1 LEIDNFID
9 LLDEIKLPVHIKEA
23 QDQPNFDA
31 TNSKTLSELEEDLDN
46 LLEVSRHEA
55 IIDREVPVSESLHDP
70 VQTYIELVDNMVSP
84 ITTENC
90 LKNLMAIPRLHV
102 DNSELLGVIDHVS
115 NSLSDC
121 INFAETSL
129 RERKSTIKRE
139 ETSPQSECT
148 GDIFSGLDRIDD
160 KIAYCIKL
168 AEDTLNS
175 GRSDEQE
182 HSGFTNLWATEGYNP
197 QIARTDNAPSEHN
210 SNHSPA
216 PLPPIKTSIGVLP
229 SGSPRGILRRV
240 VMSRDS
246 PRSERDGAR
255 NTRI

>member
-1 LEIDNFID
+1 
-9 LLDEIKLPVHIKEA
+9 
-23 QDQPNFDA
+23 
-31 TNSKTLSELEEDLDN
+31 
-46 LLEVSRHEA
+46 
-55 IIDREVPVSESLHDP
+55 
-70 VQTYIELVDNMVSP
+70 MVSP
-84 ITTENC
+84 ITIENC
-90 LKNLMAIPRLHV
+90 LKNLMAIPRLRV
-102 DNSELLGVIDHVS
+102 DNSKLLGVIDHVS

-148 GDIFSGLDRIDD
+148 GDIFSGLDHIDD
-160 KIAYCIKL
+160 KIAYYIKL
-168 AEDTLNS
+168 SEDTLNS
-175 GRSDEQE
+175 GRSDEHE
-182 HSGFTNLWATEGYNP
+182 HSGFTNLWATEEYNP

-210 SNHSPA
+210 SNQSPA
-216 PLPPIKTSIGVLP
+216 PPIKTSIGVLP
-229 SGSPRGILRRV
+229 SGSPRGIMRRV